1 MRVNRNRSLVVAA
14 ALVFAGSPA
23 AAQIL
28 PELPNYPVPTTGKFK
43 WNSTN
48 STMNT
53 GSCVVGSYGVEGS
66 FCVGPY
72 SAMFSFNGSTPTG
85 PAYDVFC
92 VDFEHAALVGPYNA
106 NFTNVATGDMLKTRI
121 NDRTRYMKA
130 AWLADQYT
138 SANKTSWR
146 NINGAIWNIMYGT
159 PAADAG
165 ISSYIALANA
175 AASGGFTG
183 FDFNKWTVIT
193 QQGSEGNGALAD
205 GFAQEFLVRNAVPE
219 PATPLVFGPGLMA
232 TLIAVG
238 GFRRPDA

>member
-14 ALVFAGSPA
+14 VVALVGSPA
-23 AAQIL
+23 TAQIL
-28 PELPNYPVPTTGKFK
+28 PELPNYPVPTTGKVS

-48 STMNT
+48 SSMNT
-53 GSCVVGSYGVEGS
+53 GSCIVGNYGTSGS

-72 SAMFSFNGSTPTG
+72 SAMFSFTGSTPTG
-85 PAYDVFC
+85 PAYDIFC
-92 VDFEHAALVGPYNA
+92 VDFEHAAQAGPYNA
-106 NFTNVATGDMLKTRI
+106 NFTNVYTGDMLKTRV
-121 NDRTRYMKA
+121 NDRMRYMKA
-130 AWLADQYT
+130 AWLANQIT

-159 PAADAG
+159 PPADAG
-165 ISSYIALANA
+165 ITSYITLVNA
-175 AASGGFTG
+175 AALGGFSG
-183 FDFNKWTVIT
+183 VDFNKWTVIT

-205 GFAQEFLVRNAVPE
+205 GFSQEFLVRNAVPE
-219 PATPLVFGPGLMA
+219 PATLLLFGTGLMA